1 MPDDLGGALAA
12 LRPLLL
18 DESALVRAVAAGRRR
33 AARPRWERVELRP
46 VDLKSGRRLQ
56 IVTHGGGA
64 PLTRNEDY
72 GPAAEQAVD
81 ELLADS
87 FGNWHVQTTTE
98 TLQLR
103 VTKKGAAQLHR
114 APNVDSQHTG
124 HDREKPHLIDPGDPL
139 FTVLGAGASKRR
151 QVDAFLRVLAGAV
164 DDADLPTDRPLR
176 VVDLGCGNAYLTFA
190 AYRYLSERGDVELVG
205 VDLREEARARN
216 TAIAAD
222 LGWSDR
228 VRFEA
233 AAIST
238 VTELP
243 VTEPPY
249 VRDKP
254 RRYPHGSSDT
264 TAEGG
269 AGERGAVDVVLAL
282 HACDTATDDAL
293 AQAVRWEA
301 PLVLAAPC
309 CHHDLQRQLKG
320 AATPEPYGLLT
331 QHPILRERF
340 GDALTDAF
348 RAALLRRVGY
358 RADVIQ
364 FVDAEYTPRNTMIR
378 AVRRAAAP
386 DPDARKEYDELV
398 RAWGVTPY
406 LQTLLIDAGG

>member
-1 MPDDLGGALAA
+1 MPDDLGDALAA

-18 DESALVRAVAAGRRR
+18 DEKALVRAVAAGRRR
-33 AARPRWERVELRP
+33 TARPQWERVELRP
-46 VDLKSGRRLQ
+46 VDLKAGRRLQ
-56 IVTHGGGA
+56 IVTSGVGA
-64 PLTRNEDY
+64 PVTRNEVY
-72 GPAAEQAVD
+72 GPAAEQTVD
-81 ELLADS
+81 DLLADA

-98 TLQLR
+98 TVQLR
-103 VTKKGAAQLHR
+103 VTKKGKAQLHR
-114 APNVDSQHTG
+114 APNIDSQHTG

-151 QVDAFLRVLAGAV
+151 QVDAFLHVLAGAV

-190 AYRYLSERGDVELVG
+190 AYRYLSERGEVDLVG
-205 VDLREEARARN
+205 IDLREEARARN

-222 LGWSDR
+222 LGWSDH
-228 VRFEA
+228 VHFEA
-233 AAIST
+233 AAIGTTS
-238 VTELP
+238 
-243 VTEPPY
+243 EPPY
-249 VRDKP
+249 VRDEP

-264 TAEGG
+264 TEREGV
-269 AGERGAVDVVLAL
+269 VDVVLAL

-331 QHPILRERF
+331 RHPILRERF

-348 RAALLRRVGY
+348 RASLLRRVGY

-378 AVRRAAAP
+378 AVRRAASP
-386 DPDARKEYDELV
+386 DSDAREEYDELV

-406 LQTLLIDAGG
+406 LQTLLVDADR

>member
-1 MPDDLGGALAA
+1 MPDDLGDALAA

-18 DESALVRAVAAGRRR
+18 DEKALVRAVAAGRRR
-33 AARPRWERVELRP
+33 TARPQWERVELRP
-46 VDLKSGRRLQ
+46 VDLKAGRRLQ
-56 IVTHGGGA
+56 IVTSGVGA
-64 PLTRNEDY
+64 PVTRNEVY
-72 GPAAEQAVD
+72 GPAAEQTVD
-81 ELLADS
+81 DLLADA

-98 TLQLR
+98 TVQLR
-103 VTKKGAAQLHR
+103 VTKKGKAQLHR
-114 APNVDSQHTG
+114 APNIDSQHTG

-190 AYRYLSERGDVELVG
+190 AYRYLSERGEVDLVG
-205 VDLREEARARN
+205 IDLREEARARN

-222 LGWSDR
+222 LGWSDH
-228 VRFEA
+228 VHFEA
-233 AAIST
+233 AAIQ
-238 VTELP
+238 EAP
-243 VTEPPY
+243 
-249 VRDKP
+249 
-254 RRYPHGSSDT
+254 
-264 TAEGG
+264 AG
-269 AGERGAVDVVLAL
+269 AAADVVLAL

-331 QHPILRERF
+331 RHPILRERF

-378 AVRRAAAP
+378 AVRRAASP
-386 DPDARKEYDELV
+386 DSDAREEYDELV

-406 LQTLLIDAGG
+406 LQTLLVDADR

>member
-1 MPDDLGGALAA
+1 MPDDLGDALAA

-18 DESALVRAVAAGRRR
+18 DEKTLVRAVAAGRRR

-81 ELLADS
+81 DLLADS

-114 APNVDSQHTG
+114 APNVDAQHTG

-190 AYRYLSERGDVELVG
+190 AYRYLSERGEVDLVG

-233 AAIST
+233 GSIST
-238 VTELP
+238 VTEKG
-243 VTEPPY
+243 V
-249 VRDKP
+249 
-254 RRYPHGSSDT
+254 
-264 TAEGG
+264 
-269 AGERGAVDVVLAL
+269 VDVVLAL

-309 CHHDLQRQLKG
+309 CHHDLQRQLRQ
-320 AATPEPYGLLT
+320 APAPEPYGLLT
-331 QHPILRERF
+331 RHPILRERF

-378 AVRRAAAP
+378 AVRRAVAP
-386 DPDARKEYDELV
+386 ERDEREEYDELV

-406 LQTLLIDAGG
+406 LQTLLVDADG